1 MSPPYSRISRSSRAS
16 WALLALAACAGKG
29 DSDGAPDEPPADPG
43 VVAVDALDG
52 AVWAVANLDDDDEDG
67 VVDLGLSADD
77 DELVSLGFSS
87 GDFDSLI
94 DGRALTL
101 TLTDDAGAFRLWADG
116 AVQLGGPDGAG
127 SVTLD
132 EDVDPTTLRVEVG
145 DFAVQAALTLQLT
158 DDAGETLV
166 ERSLSLHG
174 APLVINHHLQD
185 AYEIAAIEFSYP
197 GWGTNLPMLNDIED
211 EVGDGLLRPDG
222 RPYQYDVW
230 VQDEM
235 EFGTASVPGHQIDV
249 VIDSIRTGSDRN
261 LDAYAEDWYLGPD
274 EAVGTWGSG
283 RPSSQDSFGNLE
295 VTPPMVIDGVSYPFG
310 RVYYGDGGGGQAMT
324 TDLQAFLERQA
335 VQAPFVLDIGWLCVG
350 HVDEFLT
357 FLPDPSA
364 PRGFRL
370 YVADTTLGLSLIDGL
385 DPEMSIPMYSDHGY
399 STVGALAADAA
410 MRAWNEDLQID
421 EIEPNI
427 ETLERELALEAGEL
441 VRVPALFERS
451 SECYGAALA
460 LIPATVNLAAWTEGG
475 GTGGQLFLPDPFFRT
490 NLRDTDADPVIAA
503 VEALLPPGT
512 TPHWVDDWDVYHL
525 AWGEVHCGT
534 NVRREQPL
542 DWWVEAAHLVEET
555 P

>member
-1 MSPPYSRISRSSRAS
+1 LILAS
-16 WALLALAACAGKG
+16 CAGKEDG
-29 DSDGAPDEPPADPG
+29 DGPAEAPADPG
-43 VVAVDALDG
+43 VVAVESLDG

-67 VVDLGLSADD
+67 TVDLGLRADD
-77 DELVSLGFSS
+77 DELVPLGFAE
-87 GDFDSLI
+87 GDFDSLT

-101 TLTDDAGAFRLWADG
+101 TLSDAGGHFRVWADG
-116 AVQLGGPDGAG
+116 AVLLGGPDGETTA
-127 SVTLD
+127 TLD
-132 EDVDPTTLRVEVG
+132 AEVDPETLRVEVG
-145 DFAVQAALTLQLT
+145 DFAVEAALDLSLLG
-158 DDAGETLV
+158 DDGEPLL
-166 ERSLSLHG
+166 ERGLSLHG
-174 APLVINHHLQD
+174 APLILNHHLQD
-185 AYEIAAIEFSYP
+185 AVEIAAIEFAYP
-197 GWGTNLPMLNDIED
+197 GWGTNDPMLDDIED
-211 EVGDGLLRPDG
+211 VVDDGLLRPDG

-235 EFGTASVPGHQIDV
+235 EFGTASVPGHRIDV

-295 VTPPMVIDGVSYPFG
+295 VTPPMTIDGVDYPFG
-310 RVYYGDGGGGQAMT
+310 RVYYGDGGGYQAMNGEM
-324 TDLQAFLERQA
+324 QEFLTRQA

-350 HVDEFLT
+350 HVDEFVT

-370 YVADTTLGLSLIDGL
+370 YVADTTLGLALIDSL
-385 DPEMSIPMYSDHGY
+385 DPSTSVPMYRDHGY
-399 STVGALAADAA
+399 GTVGDMVEDAA
-410 MRAWNEDLQID
+410 MRAWNEDLQLD

-427 ETLERELALEAGEL
+427 ETLERELSLESGEL

-451 SECYGAALA
+451 SECGGTALA

-475 GTGGQLFLPDPFFRT
+475 GAGGHLFLPDPF
-490 NLRDTDADPVIAA
+490 LRERVSDLDSDPVIAA
-503 VEALLPPGT
+503 VEELLPPST

-542 DWWVEAAHLVEET
+542 DWWTEAAHLVEET